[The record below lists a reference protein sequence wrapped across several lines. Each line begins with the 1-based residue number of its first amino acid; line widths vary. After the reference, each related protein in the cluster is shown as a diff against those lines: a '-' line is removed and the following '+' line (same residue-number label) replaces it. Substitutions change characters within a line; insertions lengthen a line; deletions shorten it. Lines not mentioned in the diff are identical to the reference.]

1 MRSEESEGVTV
12 GALAEGAEGVAVG
25 TEGTEGTEGA
35 EDFRVSCSGS
45 RNDGKLIFYRLF

>member
-1 MRSEESEGVTV
+1 MRSDESEGVTV
-12 GALAEGAEGVAVG
+12 GALAEGVAVG
-25 TEGTEGTEGA
+25 TEGTEGTEGTVGA